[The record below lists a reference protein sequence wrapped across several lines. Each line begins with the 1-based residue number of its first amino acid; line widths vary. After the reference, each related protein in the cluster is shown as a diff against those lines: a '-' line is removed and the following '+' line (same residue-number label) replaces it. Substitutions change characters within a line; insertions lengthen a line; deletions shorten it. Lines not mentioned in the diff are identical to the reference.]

1 MNEHL
6 MIMFYDLL
14 LLDDTVCARKSHAK
28 RRRLL
33 RSLVRRIPG
42 LAEVGFREVVAF
54 SSANAAERLTEL
66 FARAITQRWEGLV
79 LKGCN
84 DPYFTSD
91 CDKSSIKL
99 KKDYIPGLGD
109 SADFTIVGGNHSA
122 EDEQEIGIG
131 KLWWTSFFIGCMEN
145 KDEVCRY
152 NSKPRLR
159 IIDII
164 DKHGIPKDHMQYLNR
179 HGYFTQ
185 IPFIESTPNFD
196 VVLDPTVD
204 YAQRR
209 YFSIHL

>member
-145 KDEVCRY
+145 KDE
-152 NSKPRLR
+152 
-159 IIDII
+159 D
-164 DKHGIPKDHMQYLNR
+164 
-179 HGYFTQ
+179 
-185 IPFIESTPNFD
+185 
-196 VVLDPTVD
+196 
-204 YAQRR
+204 
-209 YFSIHL
+209 

>member
-14 LLDDTVCARKSHAK
+14 LLDDT
-28 RRRLL
+28 
-33 RSLVRRIPG
+33 
-42 LAEVGFREVVAF
+42 
-54 SSANAAERLTEL
+54 
-66 FARAITQRWEGLV
+66 
-79 LKGCN
+79 
-84 DPYFTSD
+84 
-91 CDKSSIKL
+91 SSIKL